1 MDSFFFSS
9 RRRHTRSTRD
19 WSSDVCSSD
28 LLLQPTH
35 CFRDGAFELWIMT
48 GNNILGPVLDVDVWC
63 DAFVLHRPL
72 PITCKEASARCD
84 HRATVD
90 KQWCVGGMDQPTPG
104 SFPNQQ
110 ANLAALKHVGHQV
123 ATRAGHLV
131 NDHYLWSPDSV
142 GGDGEWI
149 TIAGDIIHV
158 AIEIAAEY
166 VDDIVRRGAAAIE
179 TFVNDDTF
187 LVLL

>member
-1 MDSFFFSS
+1 M
-9 RRRHTRSTRD
+9 
-19 WSSDVCSSD
+19 
-28 LLLQPTH
+28 
-35 CFRDGAFELWIMT
+35 
-48 GNNILGPVLDVDVWC
+48 
-63 DAFVLHRPL
+63 
-72 PITCKEASARCD
+72 ASAMARSSCGSWPAITSLGQFSTSTSG
-84 HRATVD
+84 ATPSFSTAHFPSRV
-90 KQWCVGGMDQPTPG
+90 KKPPRGAIIEPPSINSGVSAVWTNPPPG

-131 NDHYLWSPDSV
+131 NDHYLWSPDSG

-166 VDDIVRRGAAAIE
+166 VDDIVHRGAAAIE
-179 TFVNDDTF
+179 TLVNDDTF